1 MLVDVMVEQKV
12 ALKVPLTVVSLV
24 ERKAEMSES
33 LMAE

>member
-24 ERKAEMSES
+24 ERKAETSES